1 MMFLR
6 KLTLVEKQF
15 ALERVIADDMVI
27 LAETPEDLQ
36 SSLDNLYQ
44 YCRMW
49 GLEVNTGKTK
59 CIVFRKR
66 GGLLNSEK
74 WFYHC
79 TSIENVNDFN
89 YLGVVFNYTGTFV
102 LNQQYMSGKA
112 LKAMSILLQ
121 KTRKYDLSPKTMCQ
135 LFDAFVGS
143 ILSYS
148 CEVWGYTKSKQLER
162 IHLKFCKNILNVK
175 LSTSNVGVYGELGRY
190 PLYLCRFTRLVK
202 YWFKL
207 IYTSNCVLKTA
218 YMLSLNDCIAGK
230 RNWAYNVKT

>member
-1 MMFLR
+1 
-6 KLTLVEKQF
+6 
-15 ALERVIADDMVI
+15 MVI

-74 WFYHC
+74 WFYHGM
-79 TSIENVNDFN
+79 SIENVNDFN

-162 IHLKFCKNILNVK
+162 IHLKF
-175 LSTSNVGVYGELGRY
+175 
-190 PLYLCRFTRLVK
+190 
-202 YWFKL
+202 
-207 IYTSNCVLKTA
+207 
-218 YMLSLNDCIAGK
+218 
-230 RNWAYNVKT
+230 